1 MGMIKKLL
9 TKVAICSPLGLKKHS
24 LMPTSLAG
32 ILILADWLSGFCWWS
47 HQFSLVKS
55 EKLNASWINYAL
67 SLSWSSSLNLCWINM
82 NKLQYWFFL
91 VRSRRILM
99 QVSPMFMSVSCC
111 ATATVACKSKSCC
124 WSRLCSW
131 RVQGNG
137 YQNLGFQPLGNRNG
151 Q

>member
-91 VRSRRILM
+91 VRSRILM
-99 QVSPMFMSVSCC
+99 QVSPMFMSFSCC